1 MIRSLAVSLTSEQVH
16 GPAMRQRMLAG
27 LILIAAVIH
36 SANAATYAYSASGAL
51 SNSGGLG
58 PPPFPDGTS
67 ISIQFSIDS
76 ATPDSNPIDANV
88 GRFEGLAGTFTLG
101 GQTYSIESYGYRYV
115 EVSNNHSPYFGAGDW
130 LRFFISTD
138 DFSSL
143 ETPVYNGARIHRLSL
158 LMSANSTSLFSS
170 DALDNSIGQSLET
183 LSGRFNLQAGDLV
196 YINSDASGTATAFSS
211 SVVPV
216 PAAVWLFGS
225 ALGLMGWMRRK
236 SIA

>member
-1 MIRSLAVSLTSEQVH
+1 MWRSQIT
-16 GPAMRQRMLAG
+16 
-27 LILIAAVIH
+27 
-36 SANAATYAYSASGAL
+36 
-51 SNSGGLG
+51 
-58 PPPFPDGTS
+58 
-67 ISIQFSIDS
+67 
-76 ATPDSNPIDANV
+76 
-88 GRFEGLAGTFTLG
+88 TL
-101 GQTYSIESYGYRYV
+101 
-115 EVSNNHSPYFGAGDW
+115 YFGAGDW

-143 ETPVYNGARIHRLSL
+143 ETVYNGARIHRLSL

-216 PAAVWLFGS
+216 PAAVWLLGS
-225 ALGLMGWMRRK
+225 ALGVMGWMRRK
-236 SIA
+236 VDG